1 MKIVC
6 FVEKLEERSGW
17 GRYSLEVIS
26 ALKAQGDDVLVFCNA
41 TNPAVDAPQ
50 IDVLPDPIAFNRI
63 ARMRIL
69 RPFVLSRV
77 LREREF
83 MPDIIHCFVE
93 PYAPFAAKLSRQS
106 GAPFVLTAHGTYA
119 VRSLADVSFGP
130 LQKQA
135 YRVASMIVC
144 ISAYTQKRLRMFE
157 PDLPT
162 AVIPNGVRIPTL
174 DSGHN
179 SKEPLLLSVGVLK
192 ERKGYRYVFEA
203 LPQIAQATPAVTY
216 VAVGDQR
223 DSAYARSLR
232 EIVERL
238 GLQQRVTFKEGISDA
253 ELDDLYRRAR
263 VFVLTPVS
271 APLNFEGFGLV
282 YLEAN
287 ARGVPVV
294 GSFENGGED
303 AIVDG
308 RTGYLTKPCNPQDI
322 AEKVTR
328 LLQLP
333 DATYATWSAECRS
346 WARSRSWH
354 RTVDRYRD
362 LYCSLTNKA

>member
-1 MKIVC
+1 
-6 FVEKLEERSGW
+6 
-17 GRYSLEVIS
+17 
-26 ALKAQGDDVLVFCNA
+26 
-41 TNPAVDAPQ
+41 
-50 IDVLPDPIAFNRI
+50 
-63 ARMRIL
+63 MRIL

-83 MPDIIHCFVE
+83 MPDIVHCFVE

-130 LQKQA
+130 LQKRA
-135 YRVASMIVC
+135 YRAASMIVC

-162 AVIPNGVRIPTL
+162 TVIPNGVRIPTL

-179 SKEPLLLSVGVLK
+179 PQEPLLLSVGALK
-192 ERKGYRYVFEA
+192 ERKGYRYVLEA
-203 LPQIAQATPAVTY
+203 LPQIAQATPSVTY
-216 VAVGDQR
+216 VVVGDQR

-253 ELDDLYRRAR
+253 ELGDLYRRAR

-328 LLQLP
+328 LLQP
-333 DATYATWSAECRS
+333 PRCHICRMVS
-346 WARSRSWH
+346 RVPFMGALAFVAPYRRSVPGSVLLSDQQSVKVLVLSDGSPLKPPNRPGGGRGEI
-354 RTVDRYRD
+354 RTHEGAQTPCRFSRPVP
-362 LYCSLTNKA
+362 